1 MDDVGAKSKV
11 AKILLSLISGAL
23 YLISFFIL
31 WCLISYQF
39 ELQQPYQELLAL
51 AEIYFYFQGA
61 IVALFILVIFFSWS
75 FVSNMF
81 KTLCSL
87 PLMAFTFNVFYF
99 VN

>member
-11 AKILLSLISGAL
+11 AKILLTLISGAL

-51 AEIYFYFQGA
+51 AEIYFYVQGA
-61 IVALFILVIFFSWS
+61 IVTLFILVIFFSWS
-75 FVSNMF
+75 FISNMF
-81 KTLCSL
+81 KALCSL
-87 PLMAFTFNVFYF
+87 PIIAFVFNVFYF
-99 VN
+99 A